1 MEWVNSTANT
11 CITGACLA
19 LGRHLPSQ
27 WID

>member
-1 MEWVNSTANT
+1 MEWVNSTVDT
-11 CITGACLA
+11 CITRACLA